1 VFYLAPDFSESVRLF
16 STEENPDFSIHFHF
30 LFSEKVPE
38 LLFCVPFVKQDSY
51 VRIFFFKQSSL

>member
-1 VFYLAPDFSESVRLF
+1 MFYLAPDFSESVRLF

-51 VRIFFFKQSSL
+51 VRIFFF